1 MSTFQ
6 MVQIERAREDV
17 NRAMS
22 MISLMVASLRLEE
35 AFQDEHVNRPAV
47 ALDTYIPTMG
57 EIIDTA
63 LVCREDLLRCWEAL
77 GRKEADYVH
86 L

>member
-6 MVQIERAREDV
+6 LVQIDRAREDLD
-17 NRAMS
+17 RAMA

-47 ALDTYIPTMG
+47 ALETYIPTLG
-57 EIIDTA
+57 EIINVA

-77 GRKEADYVH
+77 GREEA
-86 L
+86 